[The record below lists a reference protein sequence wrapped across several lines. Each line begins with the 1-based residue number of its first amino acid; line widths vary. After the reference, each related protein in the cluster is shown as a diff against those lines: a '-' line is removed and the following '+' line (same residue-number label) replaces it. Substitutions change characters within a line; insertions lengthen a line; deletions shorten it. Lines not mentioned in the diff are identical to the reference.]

1 MTEWK
6 IGVFRPLLHVP
17 TEFVID
23 FRGATLVMGLCGS
36 FAYANRDPADL
47 GLDLCPTCVEREQKN
62 PSPSANPP
70 NADGWP
76 AALKSLIPS

>member
-1 MTEWK
+1 MTEWR

-36 FAYANRDPADL
+36 FVYANRDPAGL
-47 GLDLCPTCVEREQKN
+47 GLDLCPACVEREQKN
-62 PSPSANPP
+62 PSPSTDPS

-76 AALKSLIPS
+76 AALKSLLPS